1 MPFKVFLF
9 LCTNFLNFWLLC
21 NKTVSGCFLY
31 KRLLY
36 CNCSFVG
43 WVQCMRNGKETIKR
57 KKSSGWNKSRQK
69 KVFFIDG
76 CEPATP
82 TSIQGF
88 YRNTEVW
95 LFINNYSLIDV
106 IITHLVF
113 QMLQKVY
120 LRSISSLSPNN
131 LSEPKHYYN
140 VYTAKYSVSSQ
151 LMIYLKQNYY

>member
-1 MPFKVFLF
+1 M
-9 LCTNFLNFWLLC
+9 C

-31 KRLLY
+31 KRLQY

-57 KKSSGWNKSRQK
+57 KKLADEINQETKKFFFLYRLMWTCYPYQYSGLLLKHRIMI
-69 KVFFIDG
+69 VFKTTIH
-76 CEPATP
+76 
-82 TSIQGF
+82 
-88 YRNTEVW
+88 W
-95 LFINNYSLIDV
+95 LIV